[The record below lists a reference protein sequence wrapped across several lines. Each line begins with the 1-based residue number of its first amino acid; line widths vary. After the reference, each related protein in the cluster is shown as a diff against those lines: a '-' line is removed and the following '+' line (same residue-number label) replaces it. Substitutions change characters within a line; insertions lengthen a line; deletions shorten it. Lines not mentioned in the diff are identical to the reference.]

1 MHKRQTRAHSLPE
14 RWLISDAR
22 NDAVLEKFLRSAPQ
36 PIGLVFRHYH
46 LPPTARRARYDR
58 LKHVA
63 AHHGHL
69 VVLSGSPALARRW
82 RAHGCYGPPGQIEK
96 RRAGLIAITTAHGM
110 AEIAMANR
118 IGADAVMLSPV
129 FQTRSHPGARTLGP
143 VRFHMI
149 ARHAQMPVIALGGV
163 NARRA
168 RRLGAK
174 YWAAIDGFS
183 VPRPRLP
190 QRNIVCN

>member
-36 PIGLVFRHYH
+36 PIGFVFRHYH

-82 RAHGCYGPPGQIEK
+82 RAHGCYGPPGQIG
-96 RRAGLIAITTAHGM
+96 RSRGGLIAITTAHDM
-110 AEIAMANR
+110 TEIAMANR
-118 IGADAVMLSPV
+118 KGADAVMLSPV
-129 FQTRSHPGARTLGP
+129 FPTRSHPGARPLGP
-143 VRFHMI
+143 IRFFIM
-149 ARHAQMPVIALGGV
+149 ARHSQAPVIALGGM

-168 RRLGAK
+168 RRLAWK

-183 VPRPRLP
+183 VAAT
-190 QRNIVCN
+190 